1 MSEHSEE
8 LEELSGELLSG
19 NRKGEDEKELQRFR
33 PQPAECSCS
42 VFHQNRVTGFPRPT
56 NDSRPPAVK
65 FAPANRSQ
73 HRVNHAIE
81 KEGED
86 GHAVMTANRD
96 AHVAAET
103 VRAQR

>member
-8 LEELSGELLSG
+8 PEELSGELLSG

-33 PQPAECSCS
+33 PQPAECSCC
-42 VFHQNRVTGFPRPT
+42 QG
-56 NDSRPPAVK
+56 
-65 FAPANRSQ
+65 
-73 HRVNHAIE
+73 RVNHAIE

-86 GHAVMTANRD
+86 GHAVMTVNRE

-103 VRAQR
+103 VRAQS